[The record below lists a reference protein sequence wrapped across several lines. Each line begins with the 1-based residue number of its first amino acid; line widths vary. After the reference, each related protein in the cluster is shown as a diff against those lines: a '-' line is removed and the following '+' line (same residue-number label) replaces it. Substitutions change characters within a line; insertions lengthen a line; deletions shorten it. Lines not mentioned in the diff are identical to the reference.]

1 MLHGELV
8 WVQRIMRFVA
18 SLIQIGQPPCQLC
31 RCVGVHGVHAG
42 VSVCGVCVYLVW
54 LWVQLPM
61 NVTGDQL

>member
-31 RCVGVHGVHAG
+31 RCMGVHGVHAG
-42 VSVCGVCVYLVW
+42 VSVCGVCVFSMALGAIT
-54 LWVQLPM
+54 
-61 NVTGDQL
+61 NERNR

>member
-42 VSVCGVCVYLVW
+42 VCVFSMALGAIT
-54 LWVQLPM
+54 
-61 NVTGDQL
+61 NERNR

>member
-31 RCVGVHGVHAG
+31 RCMGVHGVHGG
-42 VSVCGVCVYLVW
+42 VSVCGVCVFSMALGAIT
-54 LWVQLPM
+54 
-61 NVTGDQL
+61 NERNR

>member
-42 VSVCGVCVYLVW
+42 VSVCVFSMALGAIT
-54 LWVQLPM
+54 
-61 NVTGDQL
+61 NERNR

>member
-31 RCVGVHGVHAG
+31 RCVGAG
-42 VSVCGVCVYLVW
+42 VSVCGVCVFSMA
-54 LWVQLPM
+54 QGAIT
-61 NVTGDQL
+61 NERNR